1 MSYNMNEYSTNN
13 CIYEKD
19 INLSY
24 FRNNTIFTLWG
35 GEKYGE
41 SEITDE
47 ILYESDLVMIINF
60 KIPIEDP
67 EFKEIE
73 NCIVHIPRVFKTEF
87 EYIHKY
93 EDDTYRYIGNIE
105 RTKVLC
111 VNDGIIELEI
121 VILKQKKLYP
131 CKTKNDIC
139 KLKGWTKTDNLKK
152 ITVFME

>member
-1 MSYNMNEYSTNN
+1 MNEYSTNN
-13 CIYEKD
+13 CVYEKD

-35 GEKYGE
+35 GEKCGE
-41 SEITDE
+41 SKINDE

-73 NCIVHIPRVFKTEF
+73 NSLIHIPRVFKTEF